1 MSSVVL
7 KSFQELAGQV
17 ANFQKH
23 EATAPLPSALLTGRN
38 KRKASDAAPRP
49 KLQTSAPVQESLEK
63 LAAVLDQAFS
73 VRGLP
78 GMLSLGDHAVRSI
91 ASSFK
96 DPSMTEAKLP
106 LRALEQIAI
115 TCGAGITGQAH
126 ATRGRRLLQ
135 MLSEVPAVT
144 PEGMVRVINTP
155 NGPDLK
161 VVEKSKD
168 ASTALAVFT
177 AFCPIDEDL
186 IGRLEIA
193 KSTKLASL
201 RQPHMVQL
209 RKMVP
214 DVGAALTVAAIGFLG
229 YDSQSNPL
237 VNLVRTNFPTL
248 TWMENTIKDARNIL
262 GEEDEF
268 LRGEIYSTFVE
279 EPVELADYAQ
289 LAAELSV
296 IRIDDGAP
304 SGVRAKANQAYL
316 ANKAHY
322 DGLKAKWTELQ
333 NGVDEIQAEAVRAC
347 DDILALIRFKK
358 AEKEWKRSLERSEE
372 QREPAQK
379 AGRRKE
385 KAPEPVAPAAPKTSV
400 RTPNEAAAIALESSE
415 IEIDLGIPHFNA
427 AALGLTEVD
436 RKVSL
441 AGAGLDGG
449 RECAAYPG
457 VVWEAVFG
465 PLDHAMDIERIESD
479 CRMVVIAPRRPGG
492 LGLDLTESRVLLV
505 GEYEDYFT
513 PVDAH

>member
-1 MSSVVL
+1 MSSVVM

-17 ANFQKH
+17 ANFRQ

-38 KRKASDAAPRP
+38 KRKAGDAAPRP
-49 KLQTSAPVQESLEK
+49 KLQTSAPIQESLEK

-91 ASSFK
+91 AGSIK
-96 DPSMTEAKLP
+96 DPTMTEAKLP

-115 TCGAGITGQAH
+115 SCGAGITGQAH

-144 PEGMVRVINTP
+144 PEGLVRVINTP

-161 VVEKSKD
+161 VVEKIKD

-201 RQPHMVQL
+201 RQPHMIQL

-214 DVGAALTVAAIGFLG
+214 DIGAALTVAVIGFMG
-229 YDSQSNPL
+229 YDAQSNPV

-268 LRGEIYSTFVE
+268 LRGEIYCNFVE

-296 IRIDDGAP
+296 IRVDDGAP
-304 SGVRAKANQAYL
+304 SGARAKANQIYL

-322 DGLKAKWTELQ
+322 DELKAKWTALQ

-358 AEKEWKRSLERSEE
+358 AEKEWKRSMERGED
-372 QREPAQK
+372 REPVQK

-385 KAPEPVAPAAPKTSV
+385 KNAEPVTPAAPKTSI
-400 RTPNEAAAIALESSE
+400 RTPDEAAAIALEGNE
-415 IEIDLGIPHFNA
+415 IEVELGIPHFNA
-427 AALGLTEVD
+427 AALGLTEVE
-436 RKVSL
+436 RKVTL

-465 PLDHAMDIERIESD
+465 PLDHAMDIERVESD

-492 LGLDLTESRVLLV
+492 LGLDLTEARVLLV